1 MSGLECVPWSQL
13 DRRVHT
19 VTVDRYPG
27 SDLGDHNYC
36 RNPDSDETIWC
47 YTHLTQPHYDYCHL
61 AQGEPASPGPAS
73 PVSDLSC
80 PANITVV
87 VGTGWGSGATGSYA
101 MTRHW
106 RNGRGLYARLGEGGN
121 IAGDIC
127 ISWHGQYRH
136 WWLQSCSFAGNNGG
150 IAWLEEDARCPDQGA
165 TWRRGGSDAV
175 MNHTF
180 VTTRKCME
188 FGREYNGTIVP
199 GGLGDSQHSDTPLEC
214 QALCWRTE
222 GCQAFTWL
230 RGNNNP
236 CYLYHSVTL
245 AASKVNS
252 RAVSGLAS
260 CEEKGLA

>member
-101 MTRHW
+101 MTRQW
-106 RNGRGLYARLGEGGN
+106 RNSQAKPGGE
-121 IAGDIC
+121 
-127 ISWHGQYRH
+127 H
-136 WWLQSCSFAGNNGG
+136 
-150 IAWLEEDARCPDQGA
+150 
-165 TWRRGGSDAV
+165 RGGHLHLLARPV
-175 MNHTF
+175 
-180 VTTRKCME
+180 
-188 FGREYNGTIVP
+188 
-199 GGLGDSQHSDTPLEC
+199 
-214 QALCWRTE
+214 QALVASELLLRRQQRRHRLAGG
-222 GCQAFTWL
+222 GCPL
-230 RGNNNP
+230 
-236 CYLYHSVTL
+236 S
-245 AASKVNS
+245 
-252 RAVSGLAS
+252 
-260 CEEKGLA
+260 